1 MINELI
7 SKLSL
12 YEDLT
17 YDEMSQAMDE
27 ILKGRIPTQV
37 TADFLRNL
45 TDKGESDQELLA
57 MLDKMQQYAIHIA
70 PKRSGKIIDV
80 CGTGGDKMKTF
91 NVSTT
96 AAFVIAGA
104 GGTVAKHG
112 NRSVSGVCGSADIF
126 EYFGYDL
133 NMAPEKVTHAI
144 ERFGIGFM
152 FAQKFHPAMKNVAEA
167 RKMLGTRTAFN
178 LLGPLSNPAGV
189 KNQLVGVFSADYLE
203 RLILLLKARGA
214 ESAMTV
220 LSHDGLDELSTTS
233 KNQICLLK
241 DGKISLKILNP
252 ADLGLANAG
261 LGDIQVY
268 SKEDSIKAFVTVLKG
283 TANKPMIEVTA
294 LNAAAGL
301 IISDMADDFHDA
313 VPIALNSIKS
323 GKAYDVFK
331 NLIRFCGDINKVEEF
346 DKS

>member
-1 MINELI
+1 MINELT

-17 YDEMSQAMDE
+17 YEEMSQVMDE
-27 ILKGRIPTQV
+27 ILRGQIPAQE
-37 TADFLRNL
+37 TANFLRNL

-57 MLDKMQQYAIHIA
+57 MLDKMQQYAIHIT

-91 NVSTT
+91 NVSTS
-96 AAFVIAGA
+96 AAFVVAGA

-133 NMAPEKVTHAI
+133 NMAPEKVTEAI

-203 RLILLLKARGA
+203 RLVLLLKARGA

-252 ADLGLANAG
+252 AELGLVNAS

-268 SKEDSIKAFVTVLKG
+268 SKEDSIKAFVSVLKG

-301 IISDMADDFHDA
+301 IISGMANDFHDA
-313 VPIALNSIKS
+313 MPIALNSIKS
-323 GKAYDVFK
+323 GKAYNIFK
-331 NLIRFCGDINKVEEF
+331 NLIRFCGNISKVEEF

>member
-1 MINELI
+1 MFNELTN
-7 SKLSL
+7 KLSL

-17 YDEMSQAMDE
+17 YDEMSQVMDE
-27 ILKGRIPTQV
+27 ILKGQV
-37 TADFLRNL
+37 PVQETANFLRNL

-57 MLDKMQQYAIHIA
+57 MLDKMQQYAIHIT
-70 PKRSGKIIDV
+70 PKRNGKIIDV

-91 NVSTT
+91 NVSTA

-104 GGTVAKHG
+104 GGSVAKHG
-112 NRSVSGVCGSADIF
+112 NRSVSGICGSADIF

-133 NMAPEKVTHAI
+133 DMLPEKVSEAI

-189 KNQLVGVFSADYLE
+189 RNQVVGVFSADYLE
-203 RLILLLKARGA
+203 RVVLLLKARGA
-214 ESAMTV
+214 ESVMSV

-241 DGKISLKILNP
+241 DDKISLKILNP
-252 ADLGLANAG
+252 QDLGLAKAS
-261 LGDIQVY
+261 LSDIQVF
-268 SKEDSIKAFVTVLKG
+268 SKDEAIKAFLTILKG
-283 TANKPMIEVTA
+283 TANKSMIEVTA

-301 IISDMADDFHDA
+301 IISDMANDFQDA
-313 VPIALNSIKS
+313 TQIALNSIKN
-323 GKAYDVFK
+323 GKAYDVFR
-331 NLIRFCGDINKVEEF
+331 NLIGFCGNIQKVEEF
-346 DKS
+346 EKS

>member
-1 MINELI
+1 MLNELTN
-7 SKLSL
+7 KLSL

-17 YDEMSQAMDE
+17 YDEMSQAMDD
-27 ILKGRIPTQV
+27 ILKGQVQTQE
-37 TADFLRNL
+37 TANFLRTL

-57 MLDKMQQYAIHIA
+57 MLDKMQQYAIHIT
-70 PKRSGKIIDV
+70 PKRNGKIIDV

-91 NVSTT
+91 NVSTA

-104 GGTVAKHG
+104 GGSVAKHG
-112 NRSVSGVCGSADIF
+112 NRSVSGICGSADIF

-133 NMAPEKVTHAI
+133 NMPPEKVSEAI
-144 ERFGIGFM
+144 EKFGIGFM

-189 KNQLVGVFSADYLE
+189 KNQVVGVFSADYLE
-203 RLILLLKARGA
+203 RVVLLLKARGA
-214 ESAMTV
+214 ESVMSV

-233 KNQICLLK
+233 KNQICLFK

-252 ADLGLANAG
+252 QDLGLTKAS
-261 LGDIQVY
+261 LSDIQV
-268 SKEDSIKAFVTVLKG
+268 SSRDEAIKAFLTVLKG
-283 TANKPMIEVTA
+283 TANKSMIEVTA

-301 IISDMADDFHDA
+301 IISDIASDFSDA
-313 VPIALNSIKS
+313 TQIALNSIKN
-323 GKAYDVFK
+323 GKAYDIFK
-331 NLIRFCGDINKVEEF
+331 NLIRFCGNIQKVEEF
-346 DKS
+346 EQS

>member
-1 MINELI
+1 MFNELTN
-7 SKLSL
+7 KLSL
-12 YEDLT
+12 YEDLS
-17 YDEMSQAMDE
+17 YDEMTQAMDE
-27 ILKGRIPTQV
+27 ILQGQV
-37 TADFLRNL
+37 PAQETANFLRNL

-57 MLDKMQQYAIHIA
+57 MLDKMQQYAIHIT
-70 PKRSGKIIDV
+70 PKRNGKIIDV

-91 NVSTT
+91 NVSTA

-104 GGTVAKHG
+104 GGSVAKHG
-112 NRSVSGVCGSADIF
+112 NRSVSGICGSADIF

-133 NMAPEKVTHAI
+133 DMLPEKVSEAI

-189 KNQLVGVFSADYLE
+189 RNQVVGVFSADYLE
-203 RLILLLKARGA
+203 RVVLLLKARGA
-214 ESAMTV
+214 ESVMSV

-241 DGKISLKILNP
+241 DDKISLKILNP
-252 ADLGLANAG
+252 QDLGLAKAS
-261 LGDIQVY
+261 LSDIQVF
-268 SKEDSIKAFVTVLKG
+268 SKDEAIKAFLTILKG
-283 TANKPMIEVTA
+283 TANKSMIEVTA

-301 IISDMADDFHDA
+301 IISDMANDFQDA
-313 VPIALNSIKS
+313 TQIALNSIKN
-323 GKAYDVFK
+323 GKAYDVFR
-331 NLIRFCGDINKVEEF
+331 NLIGFCGNIQKVEEF
-346 DKS
+346 EKS

>member
-252 ADLGLANAG
+252 TDLGLANAD

>member
-1 MINELI
+1 MINELT

-17 YDEMSQAMDE
+17 YDEMSQVMDE
-27 ILKGRIPTQV
+27 ILRGQIPTQE
-37 TADFLRNL
+37 TANFLRNL

-57 MLDKMQQYAIHIA
+57 MLDKMQQYAIHIT
-70 PKRSGKIIDV
+70 PKRPGKIIDV
-80 CGTGGDKMKTF
+80 CGTGGDRKKTF

-133 NMAPEKVTHAI
+133 NMTPEKVTEAI
-144 ERFGIGFM
+144 EKFSIGFM

-203 RLILLLKARGA
+203 RLVLLLKARGA

-241 DGKISLKILNP
+241 DGKVSLKILNP
-252 ADLGLANAG
+252 ADLGLVNAS
-261 LGDIQVY
+261 LADIQVY
-268 SKEDSIKAFVTVLKG
+268 SKEDSIKAFFSVLKG
-283 TANKPMIEVTA
+283 TANKPMVEVTA

-301 IISDMADDFHDA
+301 IISGMANDFHDA

-323 GKAYDVFK
+323 GKAYDIFK
-331 NLIRFCGDINKVEEF
+331 NLIRFCGDISKVEEF

>member
-1 MINELI
+1 MLNELTN
-7 SKLSL
+7 KLSL
-12 YEDLT
+12 YDDLT

-27 ILKGRIPTQV
+27 ILKGQV
-37 TADFLRNL
+37 PAQETANFLRDL

-57 MLDKMQQYAIHIA
+57 MLDKMQQYAIHIS
-70 PKRSGKIIDV
+70 PKRNGKIIDV

-91 NVSTT
+91 NVSTA
-96 AAFVIAGA
+96 AAFVIVGA
-104 GGTVAKHG
+104 GGSVAKHG
-112 NRSVSGVCGSADIF
+112 NRSVSGICGSADIF

-133 NMAPEKVTHAI
+133 NMSPEKVNDAI

-189 KNQLVGVFSADYLE
+189 KNQVVGVFSADYLE
-203 RLILLLKARGA
+203 RLVLLLKARGA
-214 ESAMTV
+214 ESVMSV

-252 ADLGLANAG
+252 QNLGLAKAS
-261 LGDIQVY
+261 LSDIQVS
-268 SKEDSIKAFVTVLKG
+268 SKDEAIKAFLTVIKG
-283 TANKPMIEVTA
+283 TANKSMTEVTA

-301 IISDMADDFHDA
+301 IISDMANDFQDA
-313 VPIALNSIKS
+313 TQIALNSIKN
-323 GKAYDVFK
+323 GKAYDVFR
-331 NLIRFCGDINKVEEF
+331 NLIRFCGNIQKVEEF
-346 DKS
+346 EKS

>member
-1 MINELI
+1 MFNELTN
-7 SKLSL
+7 KLSL
-12 YEDLT
+12 YEDLS
-17 YDEMSQAMDE
+17 YDEMTQAMDE
-27 ILKGRIPTQV
+27 ILQGQV
-37 TADFLRNL
+37 PAQETANFLRNL

-57 MLDKMQQYAIHIA
+57 MLDKMQQYAIHIT
-70 PKRSGKIIDV
+70 PKRNGKIIDV

-91 NVSTT
+91 NVSTA

-104 GGTVAKHG
+104 GGSVAKHG
-112 NRSVSGVCGSADIF
+112 NRSVSGICGSADIF

-133 NMAPEKVTHAI
+133 DMLPEKVSEAI

-189 KNQLVGVFSADYLE
+189 RNQVVGVFSVDYLE
-203 RLILLLKARGA
+203 RVVLLLKARGA
-214 ESAMTV
+214 ESVMSV

-241 DGKISLKILNP
+241 DDKISLKILNP
-252 ADLGLANAG
+252 QDLGLAKAS
-261 LGDIQVY
+261 LSDIQVS
-268 SKEDSIKAFVTVLKG
+268 SKDEAIKAFLTILKG
-283 TANKPMIEVTA
+283 TANKSMIEVTA

-301 IISDMADDFHDA
+301 IISDMANDFQDA
-313 VPIALNSIKS
+313 TQIALNSIKN
-323 GKAYDVFK
+323 GKAYDVFR
-331 NLIRFCGDINKVEEF
+331 NLIGFCGNIQKVEEF
-346 DKS
+346 EKS

>member
-1 MINELI
+1 MLNELTN
-7 SKLSL
+7 KLSL

-17 YDEMSQAMDE
+17 YDEMVQVMDE
-27 ILKGRIPTQV
+27 ILKGQV
-37 TADFLRNL
+37 PAQETANFLRNL

-57 MLDKMQQYAIHIA
+57 MLDKMQQYAIHIT
-70 PKRSGKIIDV
+70 PKRNGKIIDV
-80 CGTGGDKMKTF
+80 CGTGGDEMKTF
-91 NVSTT
+91 NVSTA

-104 GGTVAKHG
+104 GGSVAKHG
-112 NRSVSGVCGSADIF
+112 NRSVSGICGSADIF

-133 NMAPEKVTHAI
+133 NMPPEKVSDVI

-167 RKMLGTRTAFN
+167 RKILGTRTAFN

-203 RLILLLKARGA
+203 RVVLLLKARGA
-214 ESAMTV
+214 QSVMSV

-241 DGKISLKILNP
+241 DGKTILKILNP
-252 ADLGLANAG
+252 QDLGLAKAS
-261 LGDIQVY
+261 LSDIQVS
-268 SKEDSIKAFVTVLKG
+268 SKDEAIKAFLTVLKG
-283 TANKPMIEVTA
+283 TANKSMIEVTA

-301 IISDMADDFHDA
+301 IISDITNDFKDA
-313 VPIALNSIKS
+313 TQIALNSIKN
-323 GKAYDVFK
+323 GNAYKVFR
-331 NLIRFCGDINKVEEF
+331 NLVSFCGNMQKVEELE
-346 DKS
+346 KS

>member
-1 MINELI
+1 MINELT

-27 ILKGRIPTQV
+27 ILRGQIPTQE
-37 TADFLRNL
+37 TANFLRNL

-96 AAFVIAGA
+96 AAFAIAGA

-133 NMAPEKVTHAI
+133 NMVPEKVTEAI

-167 RKMLGTRTAFN
+167 RKLLGTRTAFN

-203 RLILLLKARGA
+203 RVVLLLKARGA

-252 ADLGLANAG
+252 ADLGLANASIS
-261 LGDIQVY
+261 DIQVF
-268 SKEDSIKAFVTVLKG
+268 SKEDAIKAFVSVLKG
-283 TANKPMIEVTA
+283 TANKPMIQVTA

-301 IISDMADDFHDA
+301 IISGIANDFHNA
-313 VPIALNSIKS
+313 MPLALNTIKS
-323 GKAYDVFK
+323 GKAYDAFK
-331 NLIRFCGDINKVEEF
+331 NLIRFCGDISKVEEF